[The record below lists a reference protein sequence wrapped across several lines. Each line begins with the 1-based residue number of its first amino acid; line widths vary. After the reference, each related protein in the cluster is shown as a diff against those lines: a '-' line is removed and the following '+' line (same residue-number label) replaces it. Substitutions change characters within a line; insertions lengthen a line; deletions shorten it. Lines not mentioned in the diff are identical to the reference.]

1 MGIHGGM
8 VYILSLS
15 WSNHSTAHSLS
26 SLVYAESGD
35 IGKTHQYFLNWM
47 KQIYIHLQKIFFIM
61 FLKNVN
67 KEVYLNFS
75 TKEPISQNRFIC
87 SNIKIPECTFS
98 THFFA
103 FGSKYP
109 LQFRTFIVRFL

>member
-26 SLVYAESGD
+26 SLVYAGSGD
-35 IGKTHQYFLNWM
+35 IDKTHQYFLNWI

-61 FLKNVN
+61 FLK
-67 KEVYLNFS
+67 KF
-75 TKEPISQNRFIC
+75 
-87 SNIKIPECTFS
+87 
-98 THFFA
+98 
-103 FGSKYP
+103 
-109 LQFRTFIVRFL
+109 